1 MGGAAIILD
10 PIFSW
15 LILLWVSLFLSFRY
29 VLCGM
34 YEFALT
40 LVGEG
45 KN

>member
-1 MGGAAIILD
+1 MGGIVIILD

-15 LILLWVSLFLSFRY
+15 LILHWVSFFLSFR
-29 VLCGM
+29 